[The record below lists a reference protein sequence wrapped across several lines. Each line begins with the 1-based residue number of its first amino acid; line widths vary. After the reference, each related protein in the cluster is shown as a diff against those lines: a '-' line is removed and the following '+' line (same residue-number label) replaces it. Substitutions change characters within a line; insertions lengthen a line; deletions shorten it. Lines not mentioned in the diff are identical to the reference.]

1 MRITKLYKCLSA
13 KAQINNAKKTC
24 NCGRAQK
31 HKDGKLRHPDHLLSS
46 SRKNL
51 SLCLE
56 KYLDWIE
63 GEWTMDMVSPWNTP
77 ITLRKLFEYNRVW
90 VYIQRIKRR
99 ERDDWTIFP
108 RPHLSIPF
116 LWINYLMGV
125 YRLYFL
131 HNDTLLNKSLF
142 TQSLI
147 DGGHGQALQVCFSHR
162 PPINQT

>member
-1 MRITKLYKCLSA
+1 MR
-13 KAQINNAKKTC
+13 KKHAT
-24 NCGRAQK
+24 CGRAQK

-63 GEWTMDMVSPWNTP
+63 GERTMDMVSPWNTP

-131 HNDTLLNKSLF
+131 HNVTLLNKSVF

-147 DGGHGQALQVCFSHR
+147 DGHGQTQVSVTDLPLIKHR
-162 PPINQT
+162 PS

>member
-1 MRITKLYKCLSA
+1 MQLVAEPKNIKME
-13 KAQINNAKKTC
+13 
-24 NCGRAQK
+24 NCGIRTICSHPQ
-31 HKDGKLRHPDHLLSS
+31 GKTWVYASKNIWIGLRG
-46 SRKNL
+46 R
-51 SLCLE
+51 
-56 KYLDWIE
+56 
-63 GEWTMDMVSPWNTP
+63 TMDMVSPWNTP

-131 HNDTLLNKSLF
+131 HNVTLLNKSLF

-147 DGGHGQALQVCFSHR
+147 DGGHGQAPPGLFQSQTSH
-162 PPINQT
+162 